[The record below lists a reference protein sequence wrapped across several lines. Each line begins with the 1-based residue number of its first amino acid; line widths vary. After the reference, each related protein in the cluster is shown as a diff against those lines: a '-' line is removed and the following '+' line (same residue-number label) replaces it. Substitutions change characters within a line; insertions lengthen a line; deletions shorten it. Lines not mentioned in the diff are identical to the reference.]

1 MPGDAVAFILK
12 GYPRLSETFIAQEI
26 LALERRGLDIRIF
39 SLRRPTD
46 PCAHPVHAK
55 IRATVRYLPE
65 FPLYEAGRVIGAWW
79 KARRRPGYGAARTA
93 WLRDLARR
101 PTLPRWRAFAQ
112 ALTLVAELPGE
123 VRRLH
128 AHFLHTPASV
138 ARYAGLLTGL
148 PWSCS
153 AHAVDIFSTPDWDKA
168 EKMAEMD
175 WLTTCTRYGH
185 DHLVKLSPAPERVG
199 LAYHGLDFECFA
211 PMSARRSARDGSDP
225 GDPVI
230 ILSVGRA
237 VEKKGYA
244 VLLSALARLPETL
257 HWRFVHVGG
266 GKLLPALKR
275 QAAAAKN
282 GLGARVAWMGPLP
295 QDRVIEQYRAADL
308 FVLASRIA
316 ANGDRDGLPNVLM
329 EAQSQGLACL
339 STRISAIPELIDDG
353 TTGLLVAP
361 DDAADLSRALERLI
375 TDPGLRETLGNQG
388 SRRVRQDFSHDRWI
402 DGLMARFTGDGA
414 RP

>member
-46 PCAHPVHAK
+46 PYAHPVHAK
-55 IRATVRYLPE
+55 IKAPVRYLPE
-65 FPLYEAGRVIGAWW
+65 FPLGEAGRVVGAWW
-79 KARRRPGYGAARTA
+79 KARRRPGYGAARTV
-93 WLRDLARR
+93 WLRDLRRR
-101 PTLPRWRAFAQ
+101 PTLPRLRAFAQ

-123 VRRLH
+123 VRHLH

-153 AHAVDIFSTPDWDKA
+153 AHAVDIWSTPDWDKV
-168 EKMAEMD
+168 EKMAEMS
-175 WLTTCTRYGH
+175 WLTTCTRHGH

-199 LAYHGLDFECFA
+199 LAYHGLDFESFA
-211 PMSARRSARDGSDP
+211 PMNMPRPERDGSNHD
-225 GDPVI
+225 DPVV

-244 VLLSALARLPETL
+244 VLLSALARLPESL
-257 HWRFVHVGG
+257 HWRFVHIGG
-266 GKLLPALKR
+266 GALLPALKR
-275 QAAAAKN
+275 QAAAKN
-282 GLGARVAWMGPLP
+282 GLGARITWMGPLP

-308 FVLASRIA
+308 FILASRIA

-339 STRISAIPELIDDG
+339 STRISAIPELIDHG

-375 TDPGLRETLGNQG
+375 ADPGLRETLGKEG
-388 SRRVRQDFSHDRWI
+388 SRRVRKDFSHDRWI
-402 DGLMARFTGDGA
+402 DGLMARFRADEA